1 MERLARA
8 VELRAEGRRLSG
20 VVMPYGEVSP
30 SHRERF
36 EPGAF
41 RLAGTVPLNLRHDAE
56 RAVGWYPDGGVA
68 LEDGR
73 DALRMVATLPAIPAA
88 DRALAEVASRRLG
101 GLSVEFRAEHERRD
115 GGIRVIEA
123 AHLVGIGLVAAPS
136 YAGAGVEARDGAWA
150 EGGIDSGAVAECR
163 CNSPCTMVQFPAGAW
178 DSTVRAARDGERDI
192 AAQTGSLA
200 APDILASTR
209 AGTLRLDTD
218 AAGGLL
224 ATLIGAS
231 RATPAAAAI
240 MATAAAAP
248 PLVRPL
254 VDDDLSTWAEREIEG
269 QQVRVYEDAWLR
281 SLLVKWADATGWRAL
296 RIVGDGAEAAPGAP
310 RRPIWL

>member
-20 VVMPYGEVSP
+20 IVMPYGEISP

-41 RLAGTVPLNLRHDAE
+41 RMAGTIPLNLRHDAE
-56 RAVGWYPDGGVA
+56 RACGWYPDGGVA
-68 LEDGR
+68 LDDGR

-101 GLSVEFRAEHERRD
+101 GLSVEFRAERERRD

-123 AHLVGIGLVAAPS
+123 ARLIGIGLVAAPS

-150 EGGIDSGAVAECR
+150 EGGIDSGTVSQCR
-163 CNSPCTMVQFPAGAW
+163 CASPCTMVRFQPGAW
-178 DSTVRAARDGERDI
+178 DSTVRAAREGERDI
-192 AAQTGSLA
+192 AAQAGSLA

-218 AAGGLL
+218 RAGGLL
-224 ATLIGAS
+224 AMLIGAS

-248 PLVRPL
+248 PLVRPIL
-254 VDDDLSTWAEREIEG
+254 DDDASTWQEVDVDG
-269 QQVRVYEDAWLR
+269 QQVRDYSDAHLR
-281 SLLVKWADATGWRAL
+281 SLLVKWADAPGWRAL
-296 RIVGDGAEAAPGAP
+296 RIVGAPVEPAPGPP